1 MGGHAMITV
10 GIVGV
15 GAMGSRIAR
24 RLLGAGYEVVVW
36 NRTSEKTQPLVDAG
50 AARERTPAELARRSD
65 AVITMVADP
74 AALKAVTEGRDGIVA
89 GADHELTLLEMST
102 VGPRALAEV
111 QSLLPEGAGLLDAPV
126 LGSLS
131 EAESGALQIFV
142 GGQAT
147 LFERWQPV
155 LSELGS
161 PLHVGPLG
169 TGAAAKLVANSTLL
183 GVLGVLGEAL
193 ALADALGLARD
204 ATFEVLSKTPIA
216 AQAERRRSSLD
227 SGDYPPRFRLSL
239 ARKDADL
246 IVDAAAAVGAD
257 LRVAAAARTWIAEA
271 EETGLADADY
281 SAVLAYISSFG
292 GAQSNRDV
300 SLGK

>member
-1 MGGHAMITV
+1 MDGHAMITV
-10 GIVGV
+10 GMVGV

-24 RLLGAGYEVVVW
+24 RLLDAGYEVVVW

-50 AARERTPAELARRSD
+50 AGPERTPAELTRRSD

-74 AALKAVTEGRDGIVA
+74 AALKAVTEGSEGIVA

-102 VGPRALAEV
+102 VGLHAIAEIESV
-111 QSLLPEGAGLLDAPV
+111 LPKAMGLLDAPV

-142 GGQAT
+142 GGQAR
-147 LFERWQPV
+147 LFERWRPL

-204 ATFEVLSKTPIA
+204 AAFEVLSKTPMA
-216 AQAERRRSSLD
+216 AQAERRRPSLD

-257 LRVAAAARTWIAEA
+257 LRLAAAARTWIAEA
-271 EETGLADADY
+271 EEAGLADADY
-281 SAVLAYISSFG
+281 SAVLAYISSLRG
-292 GAQSNRDV
+292 RAIEA
-300 SLGK
+300 

>member
-1 MGGHAMITV
+1 MDGYAMITV
-10 GIVGV
+10 GMVGV

-24 RLLGAGYEVVVW
+24 RLLDAGYEVVVW

-50 AARERTPAELARRSD
+50 AVRERTPAELTRRSD

-74 AALKAVTEGRDGIVA
+74 AALKAVTEGSEGIVA

-102 VGPRALAEV
+102 VGLHAIAEIESV
-111 QSLLPEGAGLLDAPV
+111 LPEAMGLLDAPV

-142 GGQAT
+142 GGQAR
-147 LFERWQPV
+147 LFERWRPL

-169 TGAAAKLVANSTLL
+169 AGAAAKLVANSTLL

-204 ATFEVLSKTPIA
+204 ATFEVLSKTPMA
-216 AQAERRRSSLD
+216 AQAERRRPSLD
-227 SGDYPPRFRLSL
+227 SGDYPPCFRLSL

-257 LRVAAAARTWIAEA
+257 LRLAAAARTWIAEA
-271 EETGLADADY
+271 EEAGLADADY
-281 SAVLAYISSFG
+281 SAVLAYISSHRG
-292 GAQSNRDV
+292 RAIEA
-300 SLGK
+300 

>member
-1 MGGHAMITV
+1 MITV
-10 GIVGV
+10 GMIGV

-36 NRTSEKTQPLVDAG
+36 NRTMEKTQPLADAG
-50 AARERTPAELARRSD
+50 AGRERTPAEMTRRSD
-65 AVITMVADP
+65 VVITMVADP
-74 AALKAVTEGRDGIVA
+74 TALKAVTQGREGILA
-89 GADHELTLLEMST
+89 GADRDLILLEMST
-102 VGPRALAEV
+102 VGPRAIAEAE
-111 QSLLPEGAGLLDAPV
+111 SLLPEGAGLLDAPV

-147 LFERWQPV
+147 LFERWQPL

-169 TGAAAKLVANSTLL
+169 TGAAAKLLANSTLL

-193 ALADALGLARD
+193 ALANALGVPRD
-204 ATFEVLSKTPIA
+204 RAFEVLSKTPLA
-216 AQAERRRSSLD
+216 AQAEKRRPSIER
-227 SGDYPPRFRLSL
+227 GDYPPRFRLSL

-246 IVDAAAAVGAD
+246 IVDASAAAGTDLRLAAAVQ
-257 LRVAAAARTWIAEA
+257 TWMAEA
-271 EETGLADADY
+271 EVAGLADADY
-281 SAVLAYISSFG
+281 SALLGYISSLQRR
-292 GAQSNRDV
+292 ATEARDG
-300 SLGK
+300 SLGEQ